1 MEWTRRLLLLSL
13 ILGIQW
19 IFNTLAVLS
28 SSNELTAK
36 YRDLLDYLSIIFN
49 CLIGFFLFIPKI
61 KALLQERVFKLYN
74 SLSSTKETTVS
85 TSQPLPR
92 QGQPYA
98 MSKHRQTQLEAGI
111 KTSPAK
117 QSIEA
122 THVQKEQNEENSE
135 EKQDEGGLLES
146 ISKHF
151 LG

>member
-19 IFNTLAVLS
+19 IFNTLAVLLGS
-28 SSNELTAK
+28 IELTAK

-49 CLIGFFLFIPKI
+49 CLIGFYLFIPKI
-61 KALLQERVFKLYN
+61 KALLQERVLKLYN

-85 TSQPLPR
+85 TSEPPPR

-98 MSKHRQTQLEAGI
+98 VPKHRHTQVETGI

-117 QSIEA
+117 QPVEA
-122 THVQKEQNEENSE
+122 THVQKEQNEENPGK
-135 EKQDEGGLLES
+135 KQDEVGLLES
-146 ISKHF
+146 ISNHF

>member
-98 MSKHRQTQLEAGI
+98 MSKHRQTQVEA
-111 KTSPAK
+111 AK
-117 QSIEA
+117 QSIKT